1 MEDYILEH
9 FDEALEKNWI
19 KVYFQPI
26 VRSLTGDVCG
36 AEALAR
42 WIDPDRGMINPSDFI
57 PVLEENG
64 LIYRLDCL
72 IVEKICTG
80 FKWKKERI
88 GTGAGLIPVSVN
100 ISRLDFGLTNM
111 VKNIEDLIVAN
122 KMPRD
127 MLNIEITESAFVSD
141 EKVIR
146 KAVDELHA
154 LGFKVCMDDFGSG
167 YSSLNVLKDYDF
179 DELKIDMEFLA
190 NFSEKSR
197 KIIRSIVR
205 MAKDI
210 GVQTLAEGVETRE
223 EYEFL
228 KGIGCEKIQG
238 FYFGRPDTPEEAL
251 NHCVEKGMKIETR
264 PEEEYYDKIGRL
276 DFMDS
281 RSMALFEDDGKV
293 VKNIFANE
301 EYRLALKSN
310 GTRTMAEA
318 ERKINHAGQ
327 A

>member
-42 WIDPDRGMINPSDFI
+42 WIDPDRGMINPSDLYLF
-57 PVLEENG
+57 
-64 LIYRLDCL
+64 
-72 IVEKICTG
+72 
-80 FKWKKERI
+80 WKR
-88 GTGAGLIPVSVN
+88 
-100 ISRLDFGLTNM
+100 
-111 VKNIEDLIVAN
+111 
-122 KMPRD
+122 
-127 MLNIEITESAFVSD
+127 
-141 EKVIR
+141 
-146 KAVDELHA
+146 
-154 LGFKVCMDDFGSG
+154 MDD
-167 YSSLNVLKDYDF
+167 
-179 DELKIDMEFLA
+179 
-190 NFSEKSR
+190 
-197 KIIRSIVR
+197 
-205 MAKDI
+205 
-210 GVQTLAEGVETRE
+210 
-223 EYEFL
+223 
-228 KGIGCEKIQG
+228 
-238 FYFGRPDTPEEAL
+238 FGRPDTPEEAL

-281 RSMALFEDDGKV
+281 RSMALFEDDVKV

-318 ERKINHAGQ
+318 ERKINHVGQ

>member
-1 MEDYILEH
+1 
-9 FDEALEKNWI
+9 
-19 KVYFQPI
+19 
-26 VRSLTGDVCG
+26 
-36 AEALAR
+36 
-42 WIDPDRGMINPSDFI
+42 
-57 PVLEENG
+57 
-64 LIYRLDCL
+64 
-72 IVEKICTG
+72 
-80 FKWKKERI
+80 
-88 GTGAGLIPVSVN
+88 
-100 ISRLDFGLTNM
+100 
-111 VKNIEDLIVAN
+111 
-122 KMPRD
+122 
-127 MLNIEITESAFVSD
+127 
-141 EKVIR
+141 
-146 KAVDELHA
+146 
-154 LGFKVCMDDFGSG
+154 MDDFGSG

-197 KIIRSIVR
+197 KIVSSIVR

-318 ERKINHAGQ
+318 ERKINHVGQ

>member
-1 MEDYILEH
+1 
-9 FDEALEKNWI
+9 
-19 KVYFQPI
+19 
-26 VRSLTGDVCG
+26 
-36 AEALAR
+36 
-42 WIDPDRGMINPSDFI
+42 
-57 PVLEENG
+57 
-64 LIYRLDCL
+64 
-72 IVEKICTG
+72 
-80 FKWKKERI
+80 
-88 GTGAGLIPVSVN
+88 
-100 ISRLDFGLTNM
+100 
-111 VKNIEDLIVAN
+111 
-122 KMPRD
+122 
-127 MLNIEITESAFVSD
+127 
-141 EKVIR
+141 
-146 KAVDELHA
+146 
-154 LGFKVCMDDFGSG
+154 MDDFGSG

-197 KIIRSIVR
+197 KIVSSIVR

-301 EYRLALKSN
+301 EYRRALKSN

-318 ERKINHAGQ
+318 ERKINHVGTGMHRHLRKFADQVERTGEEGVTTYPSGTQ
-327 A
+327 YMEVKASTFMSLETGSRRK